1 MKYPQAC
8 IAVFARAPVPG
19 HVKTRLIPALGADGA
34 CAMHARLL
42 RGTLQTVSNQS
53 LCHVQ
58 LWVDQLP
65 AHPAFEAFTGP
76 VNVQQGKDLGERL
89 AAAAHQILLRH
100 RQVLFIGTD
109 CPGLDESYLG
119 QALAWLQT
127 CDIVAGP
134 ATDGGYVLLAMRQ
147 AYPEL
152 FDGIA
157 WGTSRVMQQT
167 AARAAAA
174 TLSLRYLPALADI
187 DRPEDLAL
195 LPCDCEQDQGS
206 R

>member
-1 MKYPQAC
+1 MKYPGAC

-19 HVKTRLIPALGADGA
+19 LVKTRLIPALGADGA
-34 CAMHARLL
+34 CALHVRLL
-42 RGTLQTVSNQS
+42 TGTLQTVLDQS
-53 LCHVQ
+53 LCHVE

-76 VNVQQGKDLGERL
+76 VYVQQGADLGERL
-89 AAAAHQILLRH
+89 AAAARQILSRH

-109 CPGLDESYLG
+109 CPGLDERYLG

-127 CDIVAGP
+127 CEVVAGP
-134 ATDGGYVLLAMRQ
+134 ATDGGYVLLAMRHE
-147 AYPEL
+147 YPGL
-152 FDGIA
+152 FDGID
-157 WGTSRVMQQT
+157 WGGSRVMQQT
-167 AARAAAA
+167 AARAAALM
-174 TLSLRYLPALADI
+174 LSLRYLPALADI

-195 LPCDCEQDQGS
+195 LPRDCEQDQVS